1 MIYSTV
7 SVYLGIVFLQV
18 KHFRALQEQA
28 NTYLDLLCSMCD
40 LSDAT
45 VKSTATDIQQTK
57 QMVQD
62 NHKKQLLIL
71 FRALTALICPILK
84 GHIG

>member
-1 MIYSTV
+1 MR
-7 SVYLGIVFLQV
+7 IVFLQV

-62 NHKKQLLIL
+62 NELLIL
-71 FRALTALICPILK
+71 FRALTAVICPLLRQSSWVMV
-84 GHIG
+84 

>member
-1 MIYSTV
+1 
-7 SVYLGIVFLQV
+7 
-18 KHFRALQEQA
+18 
-28 NTYLDLLCSMCD
+28 MCD

-71 FRALTALICPILK
+71 FRALTALICPLLK